1 MKYQTISFRFFA
13 ATVKIYYV
21 TIATAIFELVN
32 EMFLLRIK
40 ISFVAKAHLTSF
52 TIFETLIIN
61 SVSLPQILHKL
72 CIFPKV
78 FEKKNNL
85 CKLKVVEGGQTESIM

>member
-21 TIATAIFELVN
+21 TMATATFQLVN
-32 EMFLLRIK
+32 VMFLLRIK

-61 SVSLPQILHKL
+61 SVSPPQILHKL

-78 FEKKNNL
+78 LEKNNL
-85 CKLKVVEGGQTESIM
+85 CKLEGVGGGQTEIIM